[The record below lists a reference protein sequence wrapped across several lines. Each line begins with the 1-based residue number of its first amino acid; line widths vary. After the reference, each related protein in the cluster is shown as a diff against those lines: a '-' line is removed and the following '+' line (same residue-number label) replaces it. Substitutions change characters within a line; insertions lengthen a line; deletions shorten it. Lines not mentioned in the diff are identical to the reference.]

1 MFEAVRA
8 ARWWRAF
15 EASGMVNC
23 KKGKMQQTFLDRWA
37 QNRNDVGRV
46 WYKEEGKTST
56 VWCVCFREI
65 TQHVQSGPPSRLS
78 SPHSS
83 DHETTLAEEP
93 QSLFEPLLREVLRV
107 PDLEILENHKTKI
120 FIYLNN
126 IKTVLDRRP
135 ALEIVSHLAINT
147 KNLHV

>member
-1 MFEAVRA
+1 MFEAVRVA
-8 ARWWRAF
+8 HWWRAS
-15 EASGMVNC
+15 EASGTVNC
-23 KKGKMQQTFLDRWA
+23 KKGKMPQTLLERFTA
-37 QNRNDVGRV
+37 ENRNDVGRV

-65 TQHVQSGPPSRLS
+65 TQHVHSGPSYPLP
-78 SPHSS
+78 SPHIS
-83 DHETTLAEEP
+83 DHETSLAEEP

-135 ALEIVSHLAINT
+135 ALEIVPHL
-147 KNLHV
+147 NLHV